1 MSRKNAQTINLDKKI
16 LDLTVLIFFIAQI
29 GGLMKRYFF
38 LLIVLIVSNIFA
50 ETLTIQ
56 THDESYNFDLSEI
69 ANITFSENVAI
80 EDLTDIV
87 NKIPVKYLKNYPNPF
102 NPRTTISFELNDR
115 GRTKLENYNLKGQKV
130 KELVNKI
137 LESGRH
143 EYVWNGINDSNKKVA
158 SGVYFYSLTHENKSI
173 VKKMIVL
180 K

>member
-1 MSRKNAQTINLDKKI
+1 MRKFC
-16 LDLTVLIFFIAQI
+16 FFI
-29 GGLMKRYFF
+29 
-38 LLIVLIVSNIFA
+38 LLLVVSNIFA

-69 ANITFSENVAI
+69 DNITFSENVSV

-102 NPRTTISFELNDR
+102 NPRTTISFELVDR
-115 GRTKLENYNLKGQKV
+115 GRTNLEIYNLKGQKV
-130 KELVNKI
+130 KGLVNKH
-137 LESGRH
+137 LEAGRH
-143 EYVWNGINDSNKKVA
+143 EYVWNGKNDANKKVA